1 MGPRAVAGRDAT
13 TDLPASPGTGKTY
26 IARKPAEWIAKSAD
40 RVRLVQIHPTYSYED
55 FVDGYRPRQDGS
67 GFDLTKGPLLRIAEE
82 TAAHPDNQYVLVIDE
97 LNRANVAQVFGELY
111 FLLEY
116 RNESVKLLYWHQP
129 VQLPPNSTNR
139 RRGGSSRVRDE
150 PQHDLD
156 LQVAHALQVDD
167 PAEVGHLDSRREPVS
182 VLEAVT
188 VTEIM

>member
-1 MGPRAVAGRDAT
+1 MAGSRSVPRAVAGRDAT

-26 IARKPAEWIAKSAD
+26 VARKPAEWIAKSAD

-82 TAAHPDNQYVLVIDE
+82 AAAHPDNQYVLVIDE
-97 LNRANVAQVFGELY
+97 LNRANVAQVFGEL
-111 FLLEY
+111 
-116 RNESVKLLYWHQP
+116 
-129 VQLPPNSTNR
+129 PPNSTNR

-150 PQHDLD
+150 PQLDLD

-182 VLEAVT
+182 VLWRRSRSQKL
-188 VTEIM
+188 